1 MIIPKNET
9 RNFHHFLLNNKIP
22 VVIIQDNKLEKNTF
36 ALKVNVGFFQDNQ
49 TYGLAH
55 FLEHMI
61 FMGSKKYPE
70 ENYFNKKLNLANGST
85 NAYTASNKTVYYFDS
100 ISSHF
105 FEMIDIFYNLIKD
118 PLLSEEA
125 VSREIQAVN
134 NEHNKN
140 ILSEHW
146 RTFRLLSILAD
157 ETHPMNTF
165 GTGNLETLTGKYP
178 KLREFFL
185 NHYHPENFSIVIS
198 TKNDIIQLK
207 NLLNQT
213 FGTLKKEKQEK
224 EENKEKEEKQNKKEI
239 KLSFPFNKN
248 LGKRF
253 YLKPSNESNLL
264 HLFWTLPT
272 QFPEENAILLIEK
285 LFLDDSFDSISKK
298 LIQENLINLLD
309 WSFYERNQDFTLI
322 NLKLVL
328 TKKGINYVPELI
340 SMIFNY
346 LNNLSNLDEN
356 EIQRYLEE
364 YQEILNL
371 EFNYSDKDDTDSLVK
386 KIIDNI
392 SEYPIENL
400 LNYRHTLNNI
410 SPKLF
415 RKIIKNYLV
424 QDKTIT
430 LELYP
435 KITPEKYLIE
445 EFYKLEYLKISDKIL
460 ITKNKEE
467 NIILPKKNQFIPKN
481 IQVYRKLD
489 ENIKTKLPFIIRFN
503 HSWNTPKITLSIL
516 INSEILFDSPL
527 NYLKTILWTKILN
540 YHLDNQLADL
550 INVGYTFSTS
560 FLNNRNLLILQ
571 ISGWNQNW
579 DKVIARFFSAL
590 QSKPD
595 NYLFN
600 LINQENKE
608 QLRRMKYIDSWS
620 LIEYLKTIKLI
631 KTEYHFNDLLK
642 THYLINLSDYQN
654 LTKSLLT
661 FNYKIY
667 LYGNYYD
674 ENVIINSILKYSNL
688 SNKNFTNFIYPII
701 SFPIKNQNFN
711 HLNEKEKHKVI
722 KFLFYLGK
730 NTLKNEALLNLTS
743 QLLQEDFFNEIRTK
757 KQLGY
762 LVGLNKEQINDDLF
776 ISQKIQNHQPL
787 KTGVKHLLEYNHK
800 ILERINPIEFE
811 KTKENLIK
819 DLTKPEEDFSQIVSQ
834 DIMEIISNKFN
845 FNRKKELAKIVEIL
859 NFDQIKSYINSIFQK
874 PIIYFLE

>member
-105 FEMIDIFYNLIKD
+105 FEMIDNFYNLIKD

-125 VSREIQAVN
+125 LSREIQAVN

-146 RTFRLLSILAD
+146 RTFRLLSILA
-157 ETHPMNTF
+157 EENHPMNTF
-165 GTGNLETLTGKYP
+165 GTGNLETLTGRYP
-178 KLREFFL
+178 KLREFYS

-198 TKNDIIQLK
+198 TKNDISQLK

-213 FGTLKKEKQEK
+213 FGSLKKEKQENK
-224 EENKEKEEKQNKKEI
+224 ENKEQI

-264 HLFWTLPT
+264 HLFWILPT
-272 QFPEENAILLIEK
+272 KFPEENVILLIEK
-285 LFLDDSFDSISKK
+285 LFLDDSFDSLSKK
-298 LIQENLINLLD
+298 LIQENLINILD
-309 WSFYERNQDFTLI
+309 WSFYERNQDYTLV
-322 NLKLVL
+322 NLQLLL

-346 LNNLSNLDEN
+346 LNNLSNLDEL

-386 KIIDNI
+386 KFIDTI

-400 LNYRHTLNNI
+400 LNFRHTLNKVN
-410 SPKLF
+410 PKLF
-415 RKIIKNYLV
+415 RETIKNYLV
-424 QDKTIT
+424 PEKTLII
-430 LELYP
+430 ELYP
-435 KITPEKYLIE
+435 KITPEKYLTE
-445 EFYKLEYLKISDKIL
+445 KFYQLEYLKISDKIL
-460 ITKNKEE
+460 ITKNKE
-467 NIILPKKNQFIPKN
+467 NIILSKKNQFIPKN

-489 ENIKTKLPFIIRFN
+489 ENIKTKLPYIIRFN

-516 INSEILFDSPL
+516 INSETLFNSPL

-540 YHLDNQLADL
+540 YNIDNQLADL
-550 INVGYTFSTS
+550 INVGYTFSVG
-560 FLNNRNLLILQ
+560 FINNRNLLILQ
-571 ISGWNQNW
+571 LSGWNQNW
-579 DKVIARFFSAL
+579 DKVISRFFSAL
-590 QSKPD
+590 QSNPD
-595 NYLFN
+595 EYLFN

-620 LIEYLKTIKLI
+620 FIEYLKTLELI

-642 THYLINLSDYQN
+642 TNYQINLTDYQN
-654 LTKSLLT
+654 FTNYLLT
-661 FNYKIY
+661 LNYKIY
-667 LYGNYYD
+667 LYGNYSD
-674 ENVIINSILKYSNL
+674 ENIIINSMLKYSNL

-701 SFPIKNQNFN
+701 SFPIKNQTFN

-730 NTLKNEALLNLTS
+730 NTLKNEALLNLTC

-787 KTGVKHLLEYNHK
+787 KTGVKHLSEYNQK

-819 DLTKPEEDFSQIVSQ
+819 DLTKLEEDFSQIVSQ

-845 FNRKKELAKIVEIL
+845 FNRKKEIAKIVETL
-859 NFDQIKSYINSIFQK
+859 TFDQIKSYINSIFQK
-874 PIIYFLE
+874 PIIYLLE